1 MNLTKLV
8 TDPRVDA
15 LYCTLASF
23 CPLTRTARFAGFL
36 ARPHITESR
45 NSGTLTREYS
55 CRNSVRLRSTGFDHH
70 GRPRS
75 AHLIRRSAC
84 RQFPS
89 LGFFAAYVSSSK
101 VPRGV
106 AAIENSV
113 DSPSYRTLFEKREA
127 GESDATATLK
137 QINSAHSCSGVA
149 KSVHDARQQTFNP
162 GFRNVWHCSCSK
174 NR

>member
-23 CPLTRTARFAGFL
+23 CPPTRTARFAGFL

-70 GRPRS
+70 GSPRS

-106 AAIENSV
+106 RKADVRN
-113 DSPSYRTLFEKREA
+113 
-127 GESDATATLK
+127 ATP
-137 QINSAHSCSGVA
+137 G
-149 KSVHDARQQTFNP
+149 ARRLP
-162 GFRNVWHCSCSK
+162 PR
-174 NR
+174 

>member
-1 MNLTKLV
+1 KLV
-8 TDPRVDA
+8 NW
-15 LYCTLASF
+15 LYLTTSSF
-23 CPLTRTARFAGFL
+23 CLLSRTAVVAVFI
-36 ARPHITESR
+36 ARTHINESR
-45 NSGTLTREYS
+45 TSAMLSSEYS
-55 CRNSVRLRSTGFDHH
+55 CSNSVRLRSTGFDHH
-70 GRPRS
+70 GSPRS

-84 RQFPS
+84 RQLPS

-127 GESDATATLK
+127 GEPDATATLK

>member
-70 GRPRS
+70 AQSEICSSYSPICLPAISISRILCCLC
-75 AHLIRRSAC
+75 LIFQGASWCCGNRK
-84 RQFPS
+84 QPS
-89 LGFFAAYVSSSK
+89 TAL
-101 VPRGV
+101 
-106 AAIENSV
+106 
-113 DSPSYRTLFEKREA
+113 
-127 GESDATATLK
+127 ATALY
-137 QINSAHSCSGVA
+137 S
-149 KSVHDARQQTFNP
+149 KSVKTFNP
-162 GFRNVWHCSCSK
+162 GFRDVWHCSCSK